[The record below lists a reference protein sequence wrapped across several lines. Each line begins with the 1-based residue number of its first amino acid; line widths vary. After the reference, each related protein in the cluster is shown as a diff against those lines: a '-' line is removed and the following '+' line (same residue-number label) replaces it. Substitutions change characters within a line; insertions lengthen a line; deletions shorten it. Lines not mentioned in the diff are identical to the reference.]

1 MFGINKKIA
10 KTEEQ
15 FGFKIDY
22 IHRKIDA
29 VMANVDALREQ
40 GEKHDKAIED
50 ILEAL
55 EPILIK
61 NYKESLDSVVGEF
74 EKALKELFGGETSK
88 TRKKC
93 AKSSAEKCKKCGET
107 KKGEEKCSVA
117 KKKSKKS

>member
-10 KTEEQ
+10 KAEEQ
-15 FGFKIDY
+15 FGLRIDY

-29 VMANVDALREQ
+29 IMANVDALREQ
-40 GEKHDKAIED
+40 SEKHDKAIKE
-50 ILEAL
+50 IFEVL
-55 EPILIK
+55 EPILVK

-74 EKALKELFGGETSK
+74 ENALKELFGGETAK
-88 TRKKC
+88 PRKKC